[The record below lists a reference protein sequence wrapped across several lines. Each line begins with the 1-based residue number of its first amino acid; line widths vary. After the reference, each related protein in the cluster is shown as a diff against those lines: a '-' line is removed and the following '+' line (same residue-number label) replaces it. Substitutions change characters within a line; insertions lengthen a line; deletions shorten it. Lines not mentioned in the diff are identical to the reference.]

1 MRMWLKWLK
10 TESKLNNAAQSNN
23 PTVSESTITP
33 ESIVV
38 IERAVQ
44 QCDAQTQRKMVQLE
58 EEEEVSA

>member
-44 QCDAQTQRKMVQLE
+44 QCDARTQRKMVQLE
-58 EEEEVSA
+58 EEEEV